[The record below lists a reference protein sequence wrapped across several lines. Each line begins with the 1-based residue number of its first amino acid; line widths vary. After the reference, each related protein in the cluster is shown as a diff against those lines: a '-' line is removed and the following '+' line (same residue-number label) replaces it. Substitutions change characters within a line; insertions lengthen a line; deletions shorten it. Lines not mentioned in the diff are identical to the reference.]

1 MVCENQDIDDTK
13 LPAEMDVI
21 SRAADAKDIKHYQ
34 DNKAFA
40 KDSFEA
46 VNHLVA
52 LNQLQMK
59 VIDIVFPLERDYVL
73 ITFRRKNGLI
83 FENCCVIWLVIS
95 RQGLN

>member
-1 MVCENQDIDDTK
+1 MTEVLRIKYKETGGIAYVLPNRCYKLGELVVVKNKKGNRLAEVVCENQDIDDTK

-46 VNHLVA
+46 VNQSIADEGH
-52 LNQLQMK
+52 
-59 VIDIVFPLERDYVL
+59 
-73 ITFRRKNGLI
+73 
-83 FENCCVIWLVIS
+83 
-95 RQGLN
+95 